1 MRGGRIDRSMK
12 HVRWYLLL
20 VGLPLAGLLSVLHL
34 GDDLG
39 LGAPAPVQ
47 TSAAPAQVPHV
58 LLILILQIAVVLAA
72 ARGVGWAF
80 RRFGQPQVVGEMVAG
95 ILLGP
100 SLLGWLAPDLFAS
113 VFPPGSVGLLG
124 QVSQLGILL
133 FMFLVGAELDPEL
146 LRRRSDTAV
155 ITSHVSIAAPLFMGA
170 ALSLFLYPRYSEGN
184 MPFHV
189 FALFMGAAMSVTAFP
204 VLARI
209 LTERN
214 LLRTRLGAVTI
225 ACAAVD
231 DVTAW
236 CILAGVIALIRADGS
251 LSSLGITLAGT
262 GAYVA
267 AMLLLVRPAL
277 RRLERYYH
285 ARGFLTQ
292 DVLAGIFMLLLAS
305 AYTTEWLGI
314 HALFGA
320 FLAGAI
326 LPREG
331 GLVRELSEKIQ
342 DVTVVFLLPIFFAA
356 TGLRTSI
363 GLVSGFEAWAT
374 CGLIIA
380 VAVAGKL
387 GGSTLAARTTGLSWR
402 EAGAVGILMNT
413 RGLVELVFLTIGF
426 ELGILS
432 PTLFTMMVLMA
443 LVTTFMASP
452 VLEWIYPTELIRSE
466 AIGGDEEHKDY
477 TVLIPIAL
485 PSAGPDLLRLA
496 AALGSASQQRIY
508 GLHLIPA
515 WDRSVLGPEQRANLP
530 SDIEMLRPMLNAAK
544 WMGLTV
550 RPLAIVSRDVGSD
563 IVEVSNA
570 KGADLVLMGWHK
582 PLGSESIVSD
592 TVRTVMTS
600 ARADVGVYVPRHF
613 RPFTRVLV
621 TCVGSRHD
629 RAALAIAQ
637 RLAEF
642 GSAEVTLLRAPHA
655 ADHATETE
663 STEGRFALIEAADP
677 LGDAVQEAKRG
688 YDLVI
693 AGISDDAG
701 PALFGSRHE
710 RLALECPASLL
721 IVRSS
726 SA

>member
-1 MRGGRIDRSMK
+1 MK
-12 HVRWYLLL
+12 LAFRYLLM
-20 VGLPLAGLLSVLHL
+20 VGIPLAGVAGVLHL
-34 GDDLG
+34 GGGFGPSEGVDAG
-39 LGAPAPVQ
+39 
-47 TSAAPAQVPHV
+47 TAPAQASHA
-58 LLILILQIAVVLAA
+58 LLILVMQIAVVLAA
-72 ARGVGWAF
+72 ARGVGWCF
-80 RRFGQPQVVGEMVAG
+80 RRIQQPQVVGEMVAG

-100 SLLGWLAPDLFAS
+100 SLLGWLAPDVFATI
-113 VFPPGSVGLLG
+113 FPPGSVGLLG

-133 FMFLVGAELDPEL
+133 FMFLVGAELDPGL
-146 LRRRSDTAV
+146 LRQRSDTAV
-155 ITSHVSIAAPLFMGA
+155 LTSHVSIAAPMFLGTGL
-170 ALSLFLYPRYSEGN
+170 ALYLYPELAPPN
-184 MPFHV
+184 IPFHG

-214 LLRTRLGAVTI
+214 LLRTKIGAVTI

-236 CILAGVIALIRADGS
+236 CVLAGVIALIRSDGS
-251 LSSLGITLAGT
+251 LASLGITLAGT
-262 GAYVA
+262 AAYVG
-267 AMLLLVRPAL
+267 AMFTLARPAL
-277 RRLERYYH
+277 RRLQRYYH

-292 DVLAGIFMLLLAS
+292 DVLAITFLMLLGS

-320 FLAGAI
+320 FMAGAM

-331 GLVRELSEKIQ
+331 GFVRELSEKIQ

-363 GLVSGFEAWAT
+363 GLVSGVEAWLT
-374 CGLIIA
+374 CGLIIG
-380 VAVAGKL
+380 VAVAGKF
-387 GGSTLAARTTGLSWR
+387 GGSTLAARFTGLGWR

-413 RGLVELVFLTIGF
+413 RGLVELVFLTIGL
-426 ELGILS
+426 ELGILT
-432 PTLFTMMVLMA
+432 PTLFTMMVMMA
-443 LVTTFMASP
+443 LVTTFMATP
-452 VLEWIYPTELIRSE
+452 VLEWIYPAELIRRE
-466 AIGGDEEHKDY
+466 AIGGEEEHKDY
-477 TVLIPIAL
+477 TVLLPIAL

-496 AALGSASQQRIY
+496 AALGPPSQQRVY

-515 WDRSVLGPEQRANLP
+515 WDRSVLGPDQRVGQP
-530 SDIEMLRPMLNAAK
+530 SDVEMLRPLLNAAK
-544 WMGLTV
+544 WMGVVV

-563 IVEVSNA
+563 IVEVANA

-582 PLGSESIVSD
+582 PVGGESPLSD

-613 RPFTRVLV
+613 RPFARVLV
-621 TCVGSRHD
+621 TCVGNRHD
-629 RAALAIAQ
+629 RAALAVAQ

-642 GSAEVTLLRAPHA
+642 GSAEVTLLRAPASA
-655 ADHATETE
+655 AGSSGSGEPEVSEA
-663 STEGRFALIEAADP
+663 RFALLEATDPLIEA
-677 LGDAVQEAKRG
+677 VNEAKRG

-693 AGISDDAG
+693 AGISDDAE
-701 PALFGSRHE
+701 PAVFGARHE

-721 IVRSS
+721 LVRASS
-726 SA
+726 

>member
-1 MRGGRIDRSMK
+1 MK
-12 HVRWYLLL
+12 HARWYLLL
-20 VGLPLAGLLSVLHL
+20 VGAPLAGVLAVLHF
-34 GDDLG
+34 
-39 LGAPAPVQ
+39 GAQFGPAGQ
-47 TSAAPAQVPHV
+47 TASGAAPAQASHS
-58 LLILILQIAVVLAA
+58 LLILVMQIAIVLAA
-72 ARGVGWAF
+72 ARAVGWCF
-80 RRFGQPQVVGEMVAG
+80 RRIQQPQVMGEMVAG

-100 SLLGWLAPDLFAS
+100 SLLGWLAPDLFAT

-133 FMFLVGAELDPEL
+133 FMFLVGAELDPAL
-146 LRRRSDTAV
+146 LRSRSDTAI
-155 ITSHVSIAAPLFMGA
+155 ITSHVSIAAPMFLGTGLAFY
-170 ALSLFLYPRYSEGN
+170 LYPTLAPPDI
-184 MPFHV
+184 PFHG

-214 LLRTRLGAVTI
+214 LLRTKIGAVTI

-236 CILAGVIALIRADGS
+236 CVLAGVIALVRSDGS
-251 LSSLGITLAGT
+251 LQSVAITVAGT
-262 GAYVA
+262 TAYVG
-267 AMLLLVRPAL
+267 AMFALVRPAL

-285 ARGFLTQ
+285 GRGFLTH
-292 DVLAGIFMLLLAS
+292 DVLAVIFLVLLAS

-320 FLAGAI
+320 FMAGAI

-331 GLVRELSEKIQ
+331 GFVRELSEKIQ

-363 GLVSGFEAWAT
+363 GLVTGVDAWLI

-380 VAVAGKL
+380 VAVAGKF

-413 RGLVELVFLTIGF
+413 RGLIELVFLTIGL
-426 ELGILS
+426 ELGILT

-443 LVTTFMASP
+443 LVTTFMATP
-452 VLEWIYPTELIRSE
+452 VLEWIYPMEQIRRE
-466 AIGGDEEHKDY
+466 AIGGEEDHKDY
-477 TVLIPIAL
+477 TVLLPIAL

-496 AALGSASQQRIY
+496 AALGPPSQQRIY
-508 GLHLIPA
+508 GLHLIPS
-515 WDRSVLGPEQRANLP
+515 WDRSVLGPDQRGNQP
-530 SDIEMLRPMLNAAK
+530 SDVEMLRPLLNAAK
-544 WMGLTV
+544 WMGLAV

-563 IVEVSNA
+563 IVEVANA
-570 KGADLVLMGWHK
+570 KDVDLVLMGWHK
-582 PLGSESIVSD
+582 PVGGEAILSE

-613 RPFTRVLV
+613 RPFARVLV
-621 TCVGSRHD
+621 TCIGNRHD
-629 RAALAIAQ
+629 RAALSVAQ

-642 GSAEVTLLRAPHA
+642 GNAEVTLLRAQRAAPEARGNGEHA
-655 ADHATETE
+655 LEAEA
-663 STEGRFALIEAADP
+663 RFTLLENADP
-677 LGDAVQEAKRG
+677 LGEVVNEAKRG

-693 AGISDDAG
+693 AGIADDSEAG
-701 PALFGSRHE
+701 VFGPSHE

-721 IVRSS
+721 IVR
-726 SA
+726 AGA